1 MAQRADR
8 RFIWN
13 GYLLK
18 DFLTAPYKRFCLPLV
33 HGCMYLFND
42 LDFLSQFNNLYSI
55 SVISINQVNVN
66 NSTFTWALISRRS
79 VFRAGTR
86 FFRRGIDKNVSNY
99 HKITHT
105 KIMIALT
112 NQQLRKFHAIFSK
125 FT

>member
-18 DFLTAPYKRFCLPLV
+18 DFLTPAFKRFCLPLV
-33 HGCMYLFND
+33 HGCVYFYLNQYRFSICNCTQKKTH
-42 LDFLSQFNNLYSI
+42 LIVHILYFA
-55 SVISINQVNVN
+55 VISINQANVN

-86 FFRRGIDKNVSNY
+86 FFRRGIDKNVSNNMSPS
-99 HKITHT
+99 IE
-105 KIMIALT
+105 I
-112 NQQLRKFHAIFSK
+112 
-125 FT
+125 